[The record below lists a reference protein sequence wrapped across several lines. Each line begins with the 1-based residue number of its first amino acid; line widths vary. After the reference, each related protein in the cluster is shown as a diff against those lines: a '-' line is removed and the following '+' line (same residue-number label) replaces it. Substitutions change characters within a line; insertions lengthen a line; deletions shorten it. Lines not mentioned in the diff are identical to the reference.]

1 MDDEEQKWS
10 LAIAELMVS
19 DQTQQAPDLP
29 LKSESNLRDEMSTG
43 CCVWPTWS
51 SSERWMPVHNW
62 QSWLATSAGSPPD
75 EVCYKD
81 SSCRVPSLAGWR
93 IHHCTP
99 YQRSC
104 WRRSSSGFAIRP
116 GFSLCRVVL
125 TWQDFWSFVRTQC
138 MYMYYACVTSGAGH
152 TRTRAVWD
160 WHFLTAF
167 MPCRA
172 GQTFGATVLLLLL
185 YYALWVHYTAHLHSR
200 NFGRRTSNFVCLT
213 LALTVQN
220 QIQRAPRASIAIAET
235 SCELSSYALYCACA
249 AHLHSR
255 KTHFRTSQCRA
266 GPWPAQRLRSD
277 FRATHCEYN
286 YYMYYLVVRSAY
298 RIHGTSYVWHSVQTQ
313 CRGPQAESETSPGQI
328 WVYIFMSLC
337 SLNCFYGSSMKFR
350 TLSWCD
356 WSPCQHRKEFQSNIA
371 LPFCQSG
378 QTFVGEDGPWK
389 NGLPLAIGLRRE
401 FK

>member
-1 MDDEEQKWS
+1 
-10 LAIAELMVS
+10 
-19 DQTQQAPDLP
+19 
-29 LKSESNLRDEMSTG
+29 
-43 CCVWPTWS
+43 
-51 SSERWMPVHNW
+51 
-62 QSWLATSAGSPPD
+62 
-75 EVCYKD
+75 
-81 SSCRVPSLAGWR
+81 
-93 IHHCTP
+93 
-99 YQRSC
+99 
-104 WRRSSSGFAIRP
+104 
-116 GFSLCRVVL
+116 
-125 TWQDFWSFVRTQC
+125 
-138 MYMYYACVTSGAGH
+138 
-152 TRTRAVWD
+152 
-160 WHFLTAF
+160 

-185 YYALWVHYTAHLHSR
+185 RTVSTLHSA
-200 NFGRRTSNFVCLT
+200 FAFT
-213 LALTVQN
+213 
-220 QIQRAPRASIAIAET
+220 
-235 SCELSSYALYCACA
+235 EL
-249 AHLHSR
+249 R
-255 KTHFRTSQCRA
+255 KTHFELRMFDTRTHSSESDSEGPSPKLRA
-266 GPWPAQRLRSD
+266 NFRATHCTVRAQRICIHGRRTFELHSAEGPSAAQRLRSD

-313 CRGPQAESETSPGQI
+313 CRGPQAESETSSGQI